1 MDLEPKYVKIIKN
14 QSFLPSEFNIG
25 RKVPN
30 LLEAGQ
36 TGQPGG
42 SVTNICQKNK
52 YIRLNNQLS
61 VYGFLRECVNFFFVR
76 VCDEFFG

>member
-1 MDLEPKYVKIIKN
+1 MTEFISVICLH
-14 QSFLPSEFNIG
+14 SERG
-25 RKVPN
+25 EVASARTTSPR
-30 LLEAGQ
+30 LAGQ